1 MATLTKEQVEQKM
14 RQLQQLTEKVNAV
27 AKELAEAGV
36 IRLSETDLEKV
47 TGGTDDEFYIA
58 PSVYKQT
65 DIQESQGKPGTPSEW
80 DKRLIAEFAIGD
92 MKKK

>member
-1 MATLTKEQVEQKM
+1 MTTLTKEQAGQKL
-14 RQLQQLTEKVNAV
+14 QLLQQKAEEMCALT
-27 AKELAEAGV
+27 KELAEAGV

-65 DIQESQGKPGTPSEW
+65 DIQESQGRPGTPSEW